1 MAIGPRREVFLR
13 IRLMILCLAI
23 VGIVVGVIS
32 TRPPRTVTIEVGP
45 VGGSYHQVALQYVPA
60 FKRAGIDLQVRS
72 KDNSVEIMRDL
83 TDPSSGVDIGFEAQD
98 VSEYRHAPVFT
109 VGHIQLQPLFVFAS
123 ADLGRR
129 IALTDLRGRKIVM
142 PPPSSAT
149 SAAAIRMFQ
158 LYDITPD
165 NTSFTSLPLAMAA
178 SELRAGRYDAGVFML
193 APENEVIRGLASYS
207 GLRLVTFME
216 AKAISQHLPFLR
228 PIVLPRG
235 IYDIADGIPPTD
247 VTMLAGTVDVVVRPG
262 LHPHVVQ
269 TLLAAMTEEH
279 RGATFLSNAG
289 DYPTIA
295 GSELTVH
302 PLALDYYRTGTPWI
316 YRNLPSWLASFVD
329 HYLLVG
335 LALFVLFELYRWSQY
350 LTEIGRALL
359 ASLAALRQRKSI
371 GRLARAKSDH
381 VPNSADRDAEAN
393 I

>member
-1 MAIGPRREVFLR
+1 MAIGSTRAFVVPF
-13 IRLMILCLAI
+13 RLIVLA
-23 VGIVVGVIS
+23 VAVLAIVVGVIS
-32 TRPPRTVTIEVGP
+32 ARPPSQVTIEVGP
-45 VGGSYHQVALQYVPA
+45 VGGSYHQVALHYVPA
-60 FKRAGIDLQVRS
+60 FKNAGIDLQLRS
-72 KDNSVEIMRDL
+72 KDNSVEIMHDL
-83 TDPSSGVDIGFEAQD
+83 ADPNSGVDIGFEAQD

-129 IALTDLRGRKIVM
+129 VALTDLRGRKIVM
-142 PPPSSAT
+142 PPISSAT

-165 NTSFTSLPLAMAA
+165 NTSFTFLPLVTAA

-207 GLRLVTFME
+207 GLRLVTFAE

-247 VTMLAGTVDVVVRPG
+247 VTMLAGTVDVVVRQG
-262 LHPHVVQ
+262 LHPHVIH
-269 TLLAAMTEEH
+269 TLLEAMAEEH

-295 GSELTVH
+295 GSELTVQ
-302 PLALDYYRTGTPWI
+302 PLAQDYYRAGAPWV

-329 HYLLVG
+329 HYLLIG
-335 LALFVLFELYRWSQY
+335 LALFVAFELYRWSQY
-350 LTEIGRALL
+350 LAEIARALL
-359 ASLAALRQRKSI
+359 ASHAELRARR
-371 GRLARAKSDH
+371 GAGPVERAKPDH
-381 VPNSADRDAEAN
+381 ASNSADRDLKAN